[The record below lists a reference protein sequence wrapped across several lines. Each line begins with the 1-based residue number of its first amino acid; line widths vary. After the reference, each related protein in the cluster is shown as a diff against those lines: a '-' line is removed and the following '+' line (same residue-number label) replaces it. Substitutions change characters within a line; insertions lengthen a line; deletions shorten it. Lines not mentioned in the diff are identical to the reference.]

1 MKLAF
6 LGTGAAFSLERY
18 NGSVCV
24 DGRLLLDAGAPL
36 LTHLH
41 RLGIDPGGIETIFLT
56 HFHADHTL
64 GLAPFVLHRLF
75 RDKRPFTIVGPT
87 GVEERMEAFFRFAW
101 HDDFWLEFRAR
112 LPLTY
117 VEAGESGELNGI
129 RYETVALKHGAGGC
143 TGYRLWIDGRL
154 LAYSGDTEP
163 TPELEQLVEGAEI
176 AIIEATGPG
185 DQFSHMPWDAALAL
199 RDRHPK
205 TRYFFNHIYEGT
217 LENATEDLTVVE
229 V

>member
-1 MKLAF
+1 M
-6 LGTGAAFSLERY
+6 
-18 NGSVCV
+18 
-24 DGRLLLDAGAPL
+24 
-36 LTHLH
+36 
-41 RLGIDPGGIETIFLT
+41 
-56 HFHADHTL
+56 
-64 GLAPFVLHRLF
+64 
-75 RDKRPFTIVGPT
+75 
-87 GVEERMEAFFRFAW
+87 
-101 HDDFWLEFRAR
+101 
-112 LPLTY
+112 
-117 VEAGESGELNGI
+117 
-129 RYETVALKHGAGGC
+129 KHGAGGC